1 MHTALEA
8 QVRDRAMQLCA
19 SSFQDEDVFAS
30 THFFTTLGP
39 DSDATSP
46 KMFGD
51 SVVGHWSLVVRQCG
65 RKGRHRLRPM
75 LAACTILHH
84 EYLRHKYINRG
95 CGLGEVPPISA
106 RIAGV
111 VLNSKLVACNRL
123 RAAEP

>member
-1 MHTALEA
+1 MCL
-8 QVRDRAMQLCA
+8 RAHIFSQRLGQTVTRLHPRC
-19 SSFQDEDVFAS
+19 SVIRSLVIGRWSFAS
-30 THFFTTLGP
+30 AVEKKRERLG
-39 DSDATSP
+39 
-46 KMFGD
+46 
-51 SVVGHWSLVVRQCG
+51 
-65 RKGRHRLRPM
+65 PM

>member
-1 MHTALEA
+1 MCL
-8 QVRDRAMQLCA
+8 RAR
-19 SSFQDEDVFAS
+19 
-30 THFFTTLGP
+30 
-39 DSDATSP
+39 
-46 KMFGD
+46 MFI
-51 SVVGHWSLVVRQCG
+51 SVVGRWSFANAVEKKRE
-65 RKGRHRLRPM
+65 RLGPM

-111 VLNSKLVACNRL
+111 VGNSKLVACNRL